1 MFRDM
6 NWEPQQPEHKSLF
19 ERIKS
24 HLIGFEFA
32 EPLPKQW
39 TSKLFDTWLSQGRRL
54 EYQLLDEDVLFRR
67 LDSAKPYESVS
78 IVSALARKETRNE
91 RVIDKIRNHP
101 HWLVR
106 LAGFITG
113 ITKDIAID
121 KFYEINWWIKEL
133 AGLPGV
139 LEFLPQ
145 RATPSDLAKLNNAP
159 PSAYTGELG
168 VIRSVLREI
177 LAYRV
182 TTGSF
187 AEMVIEAT
195 PTSAEF
201 VKVGTD

>member
-1 MFRDM
+1 LCKSAD
-6 NWEPQQPEHKSLF
+6 HK
-19 ERIKS
+19 
-24 HLIGFEFA
+24 
-32 EPLPKQW
+32 
-39 TSKLFDTWLSQGRRL
+39 
-54 EYQLLDEDVLFRR
+54 LL
-67 LDSAKPYESVS
+67 
-78 IVSALARKETRNE
+78 
-91 RVIDKIRNHP
+91 
-101 HWLVR
+101 
-106 LAGFITG
+106 
-113 ITKDIAID
+113 
-121 KFYEINWWIKEL
+121 
-133 AGLPGV
+133 LPGV

-168 VIRSVLREI
+168 VVRSVLREI